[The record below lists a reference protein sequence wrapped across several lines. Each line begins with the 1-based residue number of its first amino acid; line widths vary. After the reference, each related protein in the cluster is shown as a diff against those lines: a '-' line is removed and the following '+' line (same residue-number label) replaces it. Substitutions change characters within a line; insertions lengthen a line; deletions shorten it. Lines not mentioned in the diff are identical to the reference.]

1 MLKRNKLRSLSFL
14 IKAETMNYP
23 IAGLIVIVAIAIVFW
38 LIKRNQKDEKDLE
51 QELNK
56 TEIHPGTDDEPKV

>member
-1 MLKRNKLRSLSFL
+1 
-14 IKAETMNYP
+14 MNYP
-23 IAGLIVIVAIAIVFW
+23 IAGFIVIVAIAIIFW
-38 LIKRNQKDEKDLE
+38 LIRRNKKDEKSFE